1 MLERID
7 MLKLLYPWYKNEV
20 YRRRQQ
26 MIWLAS
32 VAASMLT
39 ALLFLVPA
47 LPPPLPAHRAWSV
60 IVVIGLLLFSGST
73 MYFVRQQYVRH
84 QMAKRVLIKIEQ
96 GLGLYEEGRYLD
108 DTSLYPPNWQT
119 AWLADRSEFIY
130 HGIIVSLT
138 ALVVLALLLR

>member
-20 YRRRQQ
+20 YHRRQQ
-26 MIWLAS
+26 MIWLVSA
-32 VAASMLT
+32 AASML
-39 ALLFLVPA
+39 LGVLFLVPA
-47 LPPPLPAHRAWSV
+47 LPPPLPAHREWDLV
-60 IVVIGLLLFSGST
+60 VVIGLLLFSGSII
-73 MYFVRQQYVRH
+73 YFVRQQHVRH
-84 QMAKRVLIKIEQ
+84 QMAKRVLIKLEQ

-108 DTSLYPPNWQT
+108 DSSLYPGNWQT
-119 AWLADRSEFIY
+119 AWLGDRSEFIY

>member
-20 YRRRQQ
+20 FRRRQQ

-32 VAASMLT
+32 IAASMLLV
-39 ALLFLVPA
+39 LLFLVPA
-47 LPPPLPAHRAWSV
+47 LPPRLPAHRAWGV
-60 IVVIGLLLFSGST
+60 VVVIGLLLFSGSM
-73 MYFVRQQYVRH
+73 MYFIRQQRVRH
-84 QMAKRVLIKIEQ
+84 QMAKRVLIKLEQ

-108 DTSLYPPNWQT
+108 DTSLYPKNWQT
-119 AWLADRSEFIY
+119 AWLGDRSEFIY

>member
-20 YRRRQQ
+20 YHRRQQ
-26 MIWLAS
+26 MIWLVSAT
-32 VAASMLT
+32 ASML
-39 ALLFLVPA
+39 LVVLFLVPA
-47 LPPPLPAHRAWSV
+47 LPPPLPAHRSWDV
-60 IVVIGLLLFSGST
+60 VVVIGLLLFSGSM
-73 MYFVRQQYVRH
+73 MYFVRQQRIRH
-84 QMAKRVLIKIEQ
+84 QMAKGVLIKLEQ

-108 DTSLYPPNWQT
+108 DRSLYPKNWET
-119 AWLADRSEFIY
+119 LWLRDRSEFIY